1 MPEKNVRHF
10 LRDKEAVVLINR
22 VSRKLK
28 ADLRQILAGKPHLEV
43 VRADFGKIFL
53 VNGRPLLVE
62 AGENLYPT
70 LVFTEL
76 FPTMPKVV
84 VDMGAIPYICKG
96 ADIMAPGIRRF
107 EGGFDRGD
115 LVVIVDEKHGKA
127 VAIGETVLDHV
138 EALKAGRGIVVKN
151 IHFVSDK
158 TWNQI
163 KEFEAKVKSPP

>member
-10 LRDKEAVVLINR
+10 LRDKEATALMDR
-22 VSRKLK
+22 ASRKLK
-28 ADLRQILAGKPHLEV
+28 VDLRQILAGKLRLEV
-43 VRADFGKIFL
+43 VRADFGNIFL
-53 VNGRPLLVE
+53 VNSRPLLVE
-62 AGENLYPT
+62 VGENLYPT

-76 FPTMPKVV
+76 FRTMPKVV
-84 VDMGAIPYICKG
+84 VDMGAIPYVCKG

-107 EGGFDRGD
+107 EGGFDEGD

-127 VAIGETVLDHV
+127 VAIGETVLDHG
-138 EALKAGRGIVVKN
+138 KASKASRGIVVRN

-163 KEFEAKVKSPP
+163 KEFEAKVKSHS